1 VMGDEG
7 KAQKCECVARNA
19 EHSINAE
26 RGMLRDITN
35 PTNGTN
41 PTNEGE
47 RRSLSAA
54 QYAVLVT
61 FGAFVSFVIGQSL
74 ASMVGLTER

>member
-1 VMGDEG
+1 MMGDEG

-26 RGMLRDITN
+26 RGMLRDI
-35 PTNGTN
+35 TN